1 RRGRGHRLPRR
12 GADLPAATAH
22 RPTAGGVRVVAR
34 PALGG
39 RLDRGAGGAAVRRR
53 RPGGGDRR
61 PPGAGRARRRRR
73 RGPQPRPGCPQG
85 PRRAGAGRL
94 ARHRRCG
101 LGRRTDRLR
110 RAGGAT
116 PGTAGLRW
124 QLPGDRAAVGAARR
138 GRAGGRRHRGPDG
151 PRAGRDPDRGGHR
164 LPRCPVL
171 RPAAAPGP
179 DMTAAATHDPGPE
192 QSDHVVV
199 ARDIGVT
206 VPGAHRRRP
215 SVLLAGVD
223 LTAAPGEWLTI
234 VGPNGAGKSTL
245 LRAVAGLHPYTGS
258 ITGGGHQVRA
268 PPPRLLATRI
278 AMVVQQPTI
287 PVATTVADY
296 VLLGR
301 TAHLGWLQREGRRDR
316 LL

>member
-1 RRGRGHRLPRR
+1 
-12 GADLPAATAH
+12 
-22 RPTAGGVRVVAR
+22 
-34 PALGG
+34 
-39 RLDRGAGGAAVRRR
+39 
-53 RPGGGDRR
+53 
-61 PPGAGRARRRRR
+61 
-73 RGPQPRPGCPQG
+73 
-85 PRRAGAGRL
+85 
-94 ARHRRCG
+94 
-101 LGRRTDRLR
+101 
-110 RAGGAT
+110 
-116 PGTAGLRW
+116 
-124 QLPGDRAAVGAARR
+124 
-138 GRAGGRRHRGPDG
+138 
-151 PRAGRDPDRGGHR
+151 
-164 LPRCPVL
+164 
-171 RPAAAPGP
+171 
-179 DMTAAATHDPGPE
+179 MTAAATHDPGPE

-258 ITGGGHQVRA
+258 ITVGGHQVRA
-268 PPPRLLATRI
+268 TPPRLLATRI

-316 LL
+316 LLVAGVLGRLNLDRFAERHLETLSGGELQRVLLARALVQQPDVLLLDEPTSALDVGHQVEVLELVDRLRAEHGLTVLSTMHDLTLAGEFTDRLLLLDRGRPVRDGTPTEVLEPELLRRTYGAEVTVLPPDPAQGRRGPVVVPVRRGTLR